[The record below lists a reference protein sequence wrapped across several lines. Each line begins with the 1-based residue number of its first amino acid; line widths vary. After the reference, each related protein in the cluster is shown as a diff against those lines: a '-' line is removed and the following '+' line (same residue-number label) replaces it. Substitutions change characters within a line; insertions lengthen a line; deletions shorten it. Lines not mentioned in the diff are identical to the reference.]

1 MLRFDLVRPDD
12 LLNLG
17 IAAENL
23 RVDTSDP
30 RNPALVIDQQGA
42 PAWLAVT
49 LPPQTI
55 AESAFF
61 ESSPIPPEQIPGRSD
76 PSGNDALTT
85 PGQPAAGATS
95 VAQLARPS
103 RLVFDV
109 SPGTRIPLS
118 LAGLTDWMALTPRLN
133 PIAAVPPSPSQAQID
148 AAPDIAEP
156 TADQTA
162 LELPWRLWISPNA
175 DGRWANRT
183 HPFTAHGRTELW
195 HTRLVLAPA
204 GPGATPQELS
214 AANPGMLRA
223 IWSRD
228 YTDPPPS
235 PSDQGPYLGRTA
247 MAPNDRYQIVIDTS
261 AFHGWLVTTEF
272 TITVGGREIPIIFTG
287 PFVPQPFAAEQ
298 LMLSP
303 LGGWLRSRGNW
314 TPPFRTTP
322 IFNPPPDLGQVFGIA
337 GVRAAEARIGSV
349 IPRRTEHLDLS
360 EWVHRASQGR
370 DHYVRIVYEGELWP
384 FRHKAAL
391 IKVTERQ
398 FRDTPDGAIGAYLI
412 QHLFVVV
419 REPVRTFDENA
430 RQMPLKR
437 VELTTLVTPELAKP
451 AIISGT
457 SRSFWVEVSVGGNQE
472 RFSFHARATDAA
484 ALGIDF
490 TVPLM
495 FVSISDVADSSKLA
509 IAVAEYNSA
518 ANIDGRSALL
528 PGQRVTFAAPDPA
541 PAKRN
546 DNTTLVTDLLN
557 FTADPA
563 GGPPALFKAN
573 VRIPQVQEL
582 IGTDQPT
589 VIALYDQYV
598 QHGFDAATGVFARI
612 VQQDASGNITP
623 DTFGVNFS
631 ADKAGG
637 IATPNMGVSTLTRAL
652 GPLAGNAADAVTDS
666 FNPGSFFPPGGLAR
680 LFGAF
685 DLGSLIPAGTLSGN
699 APQMKTATQD
709 VAGGKLIVTT
719 IDFAPKLQT
728 VDVGAASFTPGAGAA
743 LTIHGEIHK
752 QVSLSGVA
760 QPPTFSFDGCLTN
773 FSVAI
778 LSSITVNFTEFRF
791 TTTSGQKPNVVVSL
805 DSSDPLDF
813 SGDLT
818 FVNNLKNAIPPG
830 LFGDGPSLD
839 ISATGIQAGFAIGLP
854 PLAVGV
860 FALQSVALSAGLTL
874 PFVDGK
880 PVFDFAVSSRPHP
893 FSLTVAFFA
902 GGGFF
907 HLQLDTAG
915 MKALEA
921 ALEFGAAAAVNLG
934 VASGEVH
941 FMAGIYFS
949 LQRQDPNNVLKA
961 TLTGYFRMGG
971 SLSVLGLITVSVE
984 FNLSFTYQETGKAY
998 GRATLTVEVD
1008 IAFFHKSVDL
1018 TVERTFGGSGGDP
1031 KFLDFFNTA
1040 QSWQDYAA
1048 AFA

>member
-1 MLRFDLVRPDD
+1 MLRFEIIRPDD

-17 IAAENL
+17 IVAENL

-30 RNPALVIDQQGA
+30 NKPALVIDQRGA
-42 PAWLAVT
+42 PAWLQVT

-61 ESSPIPPEQIPGRSD
+61 QSSTIAPEQIPGRTD
-76 PSGNDALTT
+76 PTGNSTLTT
-85 PGQPAAGATS
+85 PGQPAANAVA

-109 SPGTRIPLS
+109 PAGTRIPLS
-118 LAGLTDWMALTPRLN
+118 IASLTDWLALTPQLN
-133 PIAAVPPSPSQAQID
+133 PIAAIPPNPSQAQID
-148 AAPDIAEP
+148 AAPDVAEP
-156 TADQTA
+156 PADQTA

-183 HPFTAHGRTELW
+183 TPFTAHGRTDLW
-195 HTRLVLAPA
+195 YTRLVLAPSN
-204 GPGATPQELS
+204 PGAAPQELS
-214 AANPGMLRA
+214 IANPGMLRA
-223 IWSRD
+223 IWSPD
-228 YTDPPPS
+228 YTDPPPK
-235 PSDQGPYLGRTA
+235 PSDQGPYLGLTA
-247 MAPNDRYQIVIDTS
+247 MVPNDRYQIVIETS
-261 AFHGWLVTTEF
+261 AFHGWEATTEF
-272 TITVGGREIPIIFTG
+272 TIVVGGRKIPIIFTG

-303 LGGWLRSRGNW
+303 LGSWLRSRGTW
-314 TPPFRTTP
+314 TPPFRSSP
-322 IFNPPPDLGQVFGIA
+322 VFRPPPNLGQIFGIA
-337 GVRAAEARIGSV
+337 APRAAAPAAVVR
-349 IPRRTEHLDLS
+349 PPPEHLDLS

-384 FRHKAAL
+384 FRNKAAL

-398 FRDTPDGAIGAYLI
+398 FRDTPDGAIGAYLV
-412 QHLFVVV
+412 QHLFIVV
-419 REPVRTFDENA
+419 RESVRTFDDTA

-437 VELTTLVTPELAKP
+437 VELTTLVTPELAAP
-451 AIISGT
+451 TIITGT
-457 SRSFWVEVSVGGNQE
+457 NRSFWVEVNASGQRQ
-472 RFSFHARATDAA
+472 RFSFHARAVDAGG
-484 ALGIDF
+484 LNVDF

-495 FVSISDVADSSKLA
+495 FVSISDVADAGKMA
-509 IAVAEYNSA
+509 AAAAEYNA
-518 ANIDGRSALL
+518 VGNIDGRSASV
-528 PGQRVTFAAPDPA
+528 PGQRVAFAAPDPD
-541 PAKRN
+541 PAKRT

-573 VRIPQVQEL
+573 VHIPQVQEL
-582 IGTDQPT
+582 VGTAQST
-589 VIALYDQYV
+589 VIALYDRYV
-598 QHGFDAATGVFARI
+598 QQGFDAATGVFAQI
-612 VQQDASGNITP
+612 VQQDPAGNIVANTLA
-623 DTFGVNFS
+623 VNFS

-652 GPLAGNAADAVTDS
+652 GPLAGNPTDAVTDT
-666 FNPGSFFPPGGLAR
+666 FNPSSFFPSGGLAR

-685 DLGSLIPAGTLSGN
+685 DLGSLIPGGTLSGN

-709 VAGGKLIVTT
+709 MPGGKLIVTT
-719 IDFAPKLQT
+719 IDFSPKLHT
-728 VDVGAASFTPGAGAA
+728 VLAGAA
-743 LTIHGEIHK
+743 TFTPNPSAVLTVHGEIHK

-760 QPPTFSFDGCLTN
+760 QPPTFSFDGRLTN
-773 FSVAI
+773 FAVAI
-778 LSSITVNFTEFRF
+778 LSSITVNFTEFHF
-791 TTTSGQKPNVVVSL
+791 TTVSGQKPNVTVSL
-805 DSSDPLDF
+805 DTLNPVEF
-813 SGDLT
+813 SGDLR
-818 FVNNLKNAIPPG
+818 FVNDLKNAIPPG

-839 ISATGIQAGFAIGLP
+839 ISPSGIQAGFAIGLP

-874 PFVDGK
+874 PFLDGK

-907 HLQLDTAG
+907 HMQLDTAG

-941 FMAGIYFS
+941 VMAGIYFS
-949 LQRQDPNNVLKA
+949 LQRQDPGNVLKA

-984 FNLSFTYQETGKAY
+984 FNLSFTYEDVGKAY
-998 GRATLTVEVD
+998 GTATLTVEVD